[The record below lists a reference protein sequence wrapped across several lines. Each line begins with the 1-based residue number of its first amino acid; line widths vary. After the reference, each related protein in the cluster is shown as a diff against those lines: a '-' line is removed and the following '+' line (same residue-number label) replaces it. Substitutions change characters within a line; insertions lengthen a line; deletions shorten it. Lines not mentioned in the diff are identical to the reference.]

1 MVMVRLDSGWLFYQK
16 MSEILSTL
24 NERLLMGYLYIFG
37 TILFTVYGQIIIK
50 WQVSNA
56 GAFPGDAT
64 GKIWFFLQLAVN
76 PWVISSIVAGFF
88 AFLCWIAA
96 MTKFDLSYA
105 YPFMSLSFVLVLA
118 LSALF
123 FHEPVTAAKVL
134 GVILIMAGIIIGA
147 RG

>member
-1 MVMVRLDSGWLFYQK
+1 
-16 MSEILSTL
+16 
-24 NERLLMGYLYIFG
+24 MGYLYIFG

-56 GAFPGDAT
+56 GAFPVDTAGRM
-64 GKIWFFLQLAVN
+64 WFFLRMTLN
-76 PWVISSIVAGFF
+76 PWVISSLVCAFL
-88 AFLCWIAA
+88 AFLCWMAA
-96 MTKFDLSYA
+96 MTRFDLSYA
-105 YPFMSLSFVLVLA
+105 YPFVSLSFVFVLI

-134 GVILIMAGIIIGA
+134 GIIFIMVGIIIGA